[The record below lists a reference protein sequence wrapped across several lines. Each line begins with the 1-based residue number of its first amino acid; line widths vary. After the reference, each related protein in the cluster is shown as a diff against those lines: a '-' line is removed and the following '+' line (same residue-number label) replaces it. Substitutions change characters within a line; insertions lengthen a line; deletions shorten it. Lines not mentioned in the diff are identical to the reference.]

1 MHTSLLED
9 TKITKWKHTLHGQ
22 VCYLH
27 ILRAGK
33 NHITLSQSCFRAL
46 STAQYNVLC
55 TVKTKWCKTESTN
68 STDLQWVIWVD
79 QRRDCTC
86 HTGADGII
94 WPCSMSSCFPH
105 CGTMLYWDYTET
117 TAVLPECMLAEF
129 PSVSTQ

>member
-1 MHTSLLED
+1 MHISLLED
-9 TKITKWKHTLHGQ
+9 TKIVKWKHTLHGQ
-22 VCYLH
+22 VGYLH
-27 ILRAGK
+27 ILLAGK
-33 NHITLSQSCFRAL
+33 NHISLSQSCFRAQF
-46 STAQYNVLC
+46 TAQDNVLS
-55 TVKTKWCKTESTN
+55 TVKTTTSTN
-68 STDLQWVIWVD
+68 STDLQMVHMG
-79 QRRDCTC
+79 RSNCTC